1 MRIIRILLIVPI
13 FSLCFTLGTLFY
25 RSNVYFTSAYE
36 AYESIALI
44 AFFLLLCQYIQPDI
58 SSLQNYFAATGTKPW
73 IIIVRFFMIYFS
85 KNKRG
90 ITADGRK
97 WLKVNSRPCCP

>member
-1 MRIIRILLIVPI
+1 MVPI

-25 RSNVYFTSAYE
+25 RSNVNFTSAYE

-58 SSLQNYFAATGTKPW
+58 SSLQNYFAATETKPW
-73 IIIVRFFMIYFS
+73 IIIVRFFMTYFG